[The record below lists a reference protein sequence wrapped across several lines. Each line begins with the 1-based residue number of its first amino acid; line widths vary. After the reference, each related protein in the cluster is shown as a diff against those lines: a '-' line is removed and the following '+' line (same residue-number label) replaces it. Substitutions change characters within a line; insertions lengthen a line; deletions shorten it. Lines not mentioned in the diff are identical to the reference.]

1 MIEIELLFQYFFKGK
16 YNLFFFLS
24 IRVFLFLQLMV
35 DGVVGQVTEDVVSH
49 VGVV

>member
-1 MIEIELLFQYFFKGK
+1 MIKIESIFQYF
-16 YNLFFFLS
+16 NIICSFLS